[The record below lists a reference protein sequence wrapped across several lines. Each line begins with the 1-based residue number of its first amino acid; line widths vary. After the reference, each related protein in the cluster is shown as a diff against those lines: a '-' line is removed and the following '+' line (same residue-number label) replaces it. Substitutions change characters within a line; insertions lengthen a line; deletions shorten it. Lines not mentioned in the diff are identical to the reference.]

1 LLLPLALRLRAFC
14 AVRSLRS
21 ARRRNLGLATLR
33 PSDRTAKCVSPR
45 SIPIAAPASGRGFSP
60 ACTTKLAK
68 YRPAASRITVTDD
81 GSEGRSRDQRTLMSP
96 IFGNRSWPPGRILN
110 RALAVNLIACRPSLR
125 DLNCGSPARGGR
137 GPSRPAARQSRSA
150 LR

>member
-1 LLLPLALRLRAFC
+1 MCQPQ
-14 AVRSLRS
+14 VNPDRS
-21 ARRRNLGLATLR
+21 A
-33 PSDRTAKCVSPR
+33 
-45 SIPIAAPASGRGFSP
+45 SIRKGVSP

-110 RALAVNLIACRPSLR
+110 RALAVNLIACRPS
-125 DLNCGSPARGGR
+125 
-137 GPSRPAARQSRSA
+137 
-150 LR
+150 